1 MKYCNTKRQ
10 RDYSILLS
18 RLSHLQR
25 KCVLRFSLER
35 PEEMWASHVC
45 WSYFNLGKKCSIR
58 HKKFLEKRPGQIDF
72 AWIKIYWEMGQNR
85 PFGVHPLTEMP
96 ATLRGGFS
104 RKTMLY
110 LMWLTF
116 QEAKLIYNP
125 SPLKILTA
133 EIILR
138 PGLIIY
144 RQLTA
149 NFLSSGK
156 PVRLSFQHMRCWTG

>member
-1 MKYCNTKRQ
+1 
-10 RDYSILLS
+10 
-18 RLSHLQR
+18 
-25 KCVLRFSLER
+25 
-35 PEEMWASHVC
+35 
-45 WSYFNLGKKCSIR
+45 
-58 HKKFLEKRPGQIDF
+58 
-72 AWIKIYWEMGQNR
+72 
-85 PFGVHPLTEMP
+85 
-96 ATLRGGFS
+96 
-104 RKTMLY
+104 MLY

-144 RQLTA
+144 RQLTG

-156 PVRLSFQHMRCWTG
+156 TDSVFFSAHAVLNWLKKSLSFNLRTFFLNTE

>member
-1 MKYCNTKRQ
+1 
-10 RDYSILLS
+10 
-18 RLSHLQR
+18 
-25 KCVLRFSLER
+25 
-35 PEEMWASHVC
+35 
-45 WSYFNLGKKCSIR
+45 
-58 HKKFLEKRPGQIDF
+58 
-72 AWIKIYWEMGQNR
+72 
-85 PFGVHPLTEMP
+85 MP

-144 RQLTA
+144 RQLSG

-156 PVRLSFQHMRCWTG
+156 PVWLSFQLNWLKKVFRSIYEHFFLIPSDANTSPDELQKTYPREEQN

>member
-85 PFGVHPLTEMP
+85 PFGVHPLTTPGNTFDGNACDFTWWFFKEDNALLDVVNIPGSKINLQSITAKNFDSRNNITSRSYNLSP
-96 ATLRGGFS
+96 A
-104 RKTMLY
+104 Y
-110 LMWLTF
+110 W
-116 QEAKLIYNP
+116 
-125 SPLKILTA
+125 
-133 EIILR
+133 
-138 PGLIIY
+138 
-144 RQLTA
+144 
-149 NFLSSGK
+149 
-156 PVRLSFQHMRCWTG
+156 

>member
-1 MKYCNTKRQ
+1 
-10 RDYSILLS
+10 
-18 RLSHLQR
+18 
-25 KCVLRFSLER
+25 
-35 PEEMWASHVC
+35 
-45 WSYFNLGKKCSIR
+45 
-58 HKKFLEKRPGQIDF
+58 
-72 AWIKIYWEMGQNR
+72 
-85 PFGVHPLTEMP
+85 
-96 ATLRGGFS
+96 
-104 RKTMLY
+104 MLY

-144 RQLTA
+144 RQLTG

-156 PVRLSFQHMRCWTG
+156 TDSVFFSAHAVLNWLKKVFRSIYEHFFLIPSDANTSPDELQKTYPREEQN